1 MILITFLKT
10 GRISYNMLKYI
21 PVLAQIAY
29 QGHLHSIETKRKYA
43 DDSYKI
49 KKVIEFNVQLTEM
62 TILISKCTFCFP
74 IKIKSTTDED
84 KDIAASTITVN
95 IVFLIG
101 LRKLIPK
108 DMETTCLFYC

>member
-1 MILITFLKT
+1 
-10 GRISYNMLKYI
+10 MLKYI

-29 QGHLHSIETKRKYA
+29 QEHLHSIETKRKYA

-62 TILISKCTFCFP
+62 AILISKCTFCFP

-84 KDIAASTITVN
+84 NDIAASTITVN
-95 IVFLIG
+95 IVLLIG
-101 LRKLIPK
+101 LKKLISK